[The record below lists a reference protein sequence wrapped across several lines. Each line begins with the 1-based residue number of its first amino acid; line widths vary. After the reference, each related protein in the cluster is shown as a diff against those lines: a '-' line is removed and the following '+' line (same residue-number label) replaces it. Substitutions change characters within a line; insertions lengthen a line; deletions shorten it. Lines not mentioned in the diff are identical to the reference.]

1 MQHDVFETLR
11 VRRARP
17 TRSKISK
24 TTPCKVASQLRGAS
38 GNVKTFDTTGKNQR
52 QNSMFAL
59 HGSMQ
64 ARTPARASSVEGRQP
79 LKPEVDAA
87 ILDLQAF
94 KVSPYYQT
102 DFRGVAHSDGI
113 TAEIRERPIS

>member
-1 MQHDVFETLR
+1 
-11 VRRARP
+11 
-17 TRSKISK
+17 
-24 TTPCKVASQLRGAS
+24 LRGAS
-38 GNVKTFDTTGKNQR
+38 GDVKTFDTTGKNQR
-52 QNSMFAL
+52 QNSMIAL

-64 ARTPARASSVEGRQP
+64 AHTPARASSVEGRQP
-79 LKPEVDAA
+79 IKPEVDKA